1 MAISSC
7 YTGHWMFRSIVP
19 ISVIDTF
26 LSSLSANLNLSSSV
40 NQPLVGINKNHN
52 PYTLLEPVS
61 IFHPFVTNSSILSI
75 IKSISGSRFLRPIQ
89 VGLLTKVPGSP
100 ATPWHRD
107 KDHLP
112 VSTNVYTAWIP
123 LTPIP
128 PSLSLVYAEG
138 TAVTD
143 PCITQVSPS
152 KTLSQILNDHG
163 SPMSQ
168 PIAMNPGDL
177 DIHDGRVWHYGPANT
192 SQSTRH
198 AVAIAY
204 VPDGARIHLSPPGFD
219 AFAGLPM
226 RLSILSSNFP
236 GLHDGD
242 LIRSDH
248 NMEL

>member
-1 MAISSC
+1 MAFSPC

-19 ISVIDTF
+19 ISDIEIF
-26 LSSLSANLNLSSSV
+26 LSSLPANPHLISSV

-52 PYTLLEPVS
+52 PYSLLEPAS
-61 IFHPFVTNSSILSI
+61 IFSPFVTNSSILSI
-75 IKSISGSRFLRPIQ
+75 IKSISGSRILRPIQ
-89 VGLLTKVPGSP
+89 VGLLTKIPGSP

-128 PSLSLVYAEG
+128 PSLSLIYAEG
-138 TAVTD
+138 TAITD
-143 PCITQVSPS
+143 PFNTQVSSS
-152 KTLSQILNDHG
+152 KSLSQILNDHG
-163 SPMSQ
+163 SPISE
-168 PIAMNPGDL
+168 PVAMNPGDI
-177 DIHDGRVWHYGPANT
+177 DIHDGQVWHYGPANT

-204 VPDGARIHLSPPGFD
+204 VPDGSRIQLSPPGFD

-236 GLHDGD
+236 GLLDGD
-242 LIRSDH
+242 LIGSEH
-248 NMEL
+248 HMEL

>member
-1 MAISSC
+1 MSISPC

-19 ISVIDTF
+19 ISDIETF
-26 LSSLSANLNLSSSV
+26 LSSLPANPSLASSV

-52 PYTLLEPVS
+52 PYSLIEPVS
-61 IFHPFVTNSSILSI
+61 IFSPFVTNSSILSI
-75 IKSISGSRFLRPIQ
+75 IKSISGSRILRPIQ
-89 VGLLTKVPGSP
+89 VGLLTKIPGSP

-128 PSLSLVYAEG
+128 PSLSLIYAEG
-138 TAVTD
+138 TAITD
-143 PCITQVSPS
+143 PFKTQVSS
-152 KTLSQILNDHG
+152 FNSLSQILNDHG
-163 SPMSQ
+163 SPISD
-168 PIAMNPGDL
+168 PIALNPGDI
-177 DIHDGRVWHYGPANT
+177 DIHDGRVWHYGPSNT

-204 VPDGARIHLSPPGFD
+204 VPDGARIQLSPPGFD

-236 GLHDGD
+236 GLLDGD
-242 LIRSDH
+242 LIGSEH
-248 NMEL
+248 HMAL